1 MSNPITSVFI
11 KDNNVLEI
19 RDPSNLASEFSVET
33 DTISITFAGLE
44 LSSSADFRNER
55 ISTYYFNSYDV
66 TVGKPVKGGKNT
78 KEVTKL
84 TKEIE
89 KLNSAL
95 DAASLTIEE
104 RDNTINELT
113 IEVKEVVNNTFSNS
127 EKTAL
132 LEEIDRLKADIV
144 KLSDKQNNTPSSDNP
159 TDDDGA
165 SDNGSGDG
173 STE

>member
-78 KEVTKL
+78 KEITKL

-89 KLNSAL
+89 KLNSVL
-95 DAASLTIEE
+95 DAANLTIEE

-113 IEVKEVVNNTFSNS
+113 IEVNDLKEVVNSTFSVS

-132 LEEIDRLKADIV
+132 LEEIIRLKADIV

-159 TDDDGA
+159 TNDD
-165 SDNGSGDG
+165 
-173 STE
+173 